1 MEGKNLKKTKGSL
14 SLEAVISFTVF
25 LSFMFMLLMMVKLSL
40 VAITLDTVAAETAK
54 EIATSA
60 YPIGLFNNMSEDVH
74 TKIEKYE
81 DITGFTDAY
90 IDAKEKSIVG
100 HITALTEKDGTK
112 AENGGK
118 TALLSIALDY
128 SFNKIGDVL
137 MEKGAQLIGE
147 EGNKLVRNNICDAI
161 NEFHTGIDLEK
172 LKLAVC
178 KFPMPEQTY
187 NSGCNSE
194 GYSVIGITKDDFGKD
209 DVVIGLTYDYELAL
223 PFLPTIN
230 VKLKSVA
237 VEHAWLSGGN
247 ADSISFK
254 EGINVN
260 DLLFGKSFYQGA
272 GGTSKCY
279 HKQTCITLWKGAVP
293 ISKGEAKN
301 LKECQV
307 CKPGKIY
314 SSNKSKK

>member
-1 MEGKNLKKTKGSL
+1 MHIENGGKSLKKIKGSL
-14 SLEAVISFTVF
+14 SLEAVISFSVF

-40 VAITLDTVAAETAK
+40 VAITLDSVATETAK

-81 DITGFTDAY
+81 NITGFTDSY
-90 IDAKEKSIVG
+90 IDSKEKSIVG

-118 TALLSIALDY
+118 TTLLGIALDY
-128 SFNKIGDVL
+128 SYNKIGDAL

-147 EGNKLVRNNICDAI
+147 EGNELVRNNIVDAI
-161 NEFHTGIDLEK
+161 NEYNTGIDLDK

-194 GYSVIGITKDDFGKD
+194 GYSIIGITKEDFSKD
-209 DVVIGLTYDYELAL
+209 DVVIGLTYDYELSL

-230 VKLKSVA
+230 VKIKSVA

-247 ADSISFK
+247 ADSVSFK

-260 DLLFGKSFYQGA
+260 DLLFGKSFYVGA

-279 HKQTCITLWKGAVP
+279 HKQTCITLWKGG
-293 ISKGEAKN
+293 ISYIKGRGE
-301 LKECQV
+301 
-307 CKPGKIY
+307 KI
-314 SSNKSKK
+314 KWV

>member
-40 VAITLDTVAAETAK
+40 VAITLDSVAAETAK

-74 TKIEKYE
+74 TKVEKYE
-81 DITGFTDAY
+81 DITGFTDGY
-90 IDAKEKSIVG
+90 IDAKSKSIVG

-112 AENGGK
+112 ADNAGK
-118 TALLSIALDY
+118 TALLNVALDFTF
-128 SFNKIGDVL
+128 SEIGDAL
-137 MEKGAQLIGE
+137 FEKGAQLIGE
-147 EGNKLVRNNICDAI
+147 EGNKIVRSNIIDAI
-161 NEFHTGIDLEK
+161 KDYHTGVDFNN
-172 LKLAVC
+172 LKLAIC
-178 KFPMPEQTY
+178 KFPMPEHTY
-187 NSGCNSE
+187 NSGCDSE

-247 ADSISFK
+247 ADSVSFK

-260 DLLFGKSFYQGA
+260 DLLFGKSFYVGG

-279 HKQTCITLWKGAVP
+279 HKQTCITLWKYNPTP
-293 ISKGEAKN
+293 ISKGEAMA
-301 LKECQV
+301 LKECKV

-314 SSNKSKK
+314 SSKK